1 MPVLIS
7 MYWSDHGLISPI
19 GMARRSML
27 HATNLRK
34 RGQDI
39 LIILLPFDEE
49 HLAHALC
56 RLFLLTQAAQEERD
70 SKIGEREVGY
80 SLRAEEAQSEVPP
93 GKEAIRRSLQ
103 PQKLAWTFLKRI

>member
-1 MPVLIS
+1 

-19 GMARRSML
+19 GMARQSVL

-56 RLFLLTQAAQEERD
+56 RLFLLTQESHWNTFSASVRELYNLVCTLLQLGQEKACPLME
-70 SKIGEREVGY
+70 
-80 SLRAEEAQSEVPP
+80 P
-93 GKEAIRRSLQ
+93 
-103 PQKLAWTFLKRI
+103 